1 LYFTFMSASQKL
13 DQAGVPPGADSS
25 PGSGGRLRAALTL
38 GPVLLGYLIVPMAM
52 SGTSIALPRIAAD
65 LGGSGGA
72 LQWVVTGYFLAA
84 SCLML
89 IAGSLGDLFGRRR
102 IFAVGAALYS
112 LSTAA
117 AAFAPN
123 VLALD
128 AARTLSGV
136 GAAGVM
142 AGGGAILGSTFEG
155 PARTRAFAMVG
166 TMVGVGL
173 AFGPT
178 FAGWLVSGLGWR
190 AMFGAFAG
198 AGVLLVAGT
207 LFLRESAAEHP
218 PRFDVPGTITF
229 VLGIIGLMYG
239 TNQVAEEGWT
249 SPKVLGFL
257 GAGLLMLAVFVA
269 LERRST
275 HPVLDL
281 ALLGGGPFTGWLLAA
296 LTTAVGTVGVL
307 VYLPTYLQGAGDFSA
322 GDAGTLMLAMTFP
335 VLAVPALTGKLVNQ
349 GVSARFLITLA
360 ITLLAGGNAWMTV
373 LAPDSGPAQLIGP
386 LLLIGVGNGLAAAL
400 IDAQAMEHVASDRI
414 GMASG
419 LLNTARG
426 GANALVLAV
435 FGATLISLMQSEVGG
450 REQAGRVAAG
460 DLDGASRAF
469 QAQQYTDAWHIVLW
483 TVAALCLLSCLVIH
497 RLVGNAAANAPG
509 HAERPAEAA
518 AAEQG

>member
-1 LYFTFMSASQKL
+1 LYFTFMSASQEL
-13 DQAGVPPGADSS
+13 DQAGVPSGAES
-25 PGSGGRLRAALTL
+25 PPDSGGRVRAALTL
-38 GPVLLGYLIVPMAM
+38 GSVLLGYLIVPMAM
-52 SGTSIALPRIAAD
+52 SGTSVALPRIAAD

-102 IFAVGAALYS
+102 IFAVGAVLYVV
-112 LSTAA
+112 STAA
-117 AAFAPN
+117 SAFAPH
-123 VLALD
+123 VLVLD

-166 TMVGVGL
+166 TTVGVGL

-178 FAGWLVSGLGWR
+178 FAGWLVSAVGWR

-198 AGVLLVAGT
+198 AGLLLVAGT
-207 LFLRESAAEHP
+207 LVLKESAAEHRP
-218 PRFDVPGTITF
+218 KFDLPGTIAF
-229 VLGIIGLMYG
+229 VLGIVGLMYG
-239 TNQVAEEGWT
+239 TNQVASAGWT
-249 SPKVLGFL
+249 SPRVLGFL

-269 LERRST
+269 LERRT
-275 HPVLDL
+275 EHPVLDL
-281 ALLGGGPFTGWLLAA
+281 ALLRGGPFTGWLLAA

-322 GDAGTLMLAMTFP
+322 GDAGTLMLAMTLP
-335 VLAVPALTGKLVNQ
+335 VLAVPPLTGKLVNQ
-349 GVSARFLITLA
+349 GVSARLLITFA
-360 ITLLAGGNAWMTV
+360 IALIAGGNAWMTV
-373 LAPDSGPAQLIGP
+373 LSPAAGAVQLIGP

-400 IDAQAMEHVASDRI
+400 IDAQAMEHVAPDRI

-435 FGATLISLMQSEVGG
+435 FGAALITLMQAEVGG

-460 DLDGASRAF
+460 DLAGESHAF
-469 QAQQYTDAWHIVLW
+469 LAEQYTEAWHLVLW
-483 TVAALCLLSCLVIH
+483 VVAALCALCALVIN
-497 RLVGNAAANAPG
+497 RLVGGTVQSDAANKG
-509 HAERPAEAA
+509 
-518 AAEQG
+518 